1 MILDAFVINAEPRTN
16 IGRGLGQLRRQGI
29 TPFTLY
35 GKTIGERSLQANTRA
50 LERVVQ
56 ASGLSQLVEVRIGDE
71 TVQVLLREV
80 QRHPVAHN
88 LLHVDAY
95 ALQMDEKQTL
105 QIPLHTTGQVS
116 SEIPSEYIVI
126 QNMEFITVETFP
138 DRIPDVLEVDLS
150 LLTLEHN
157 IQVRDI
163 TLVEGVD
170 FVQDLDE
177 IVVSLA
183 RTVSEEEEE
192 IEAEELLDDDSMP
205 LAVEG
210 SATGAEEEG

>member
-1 MILDAFVINAEPRTN
+1 MILDTFVINAEPRTS

-29 TPFTLY
+29 TPFILY

-71 TVQVLLREV
+71 TVKVLLREV
-80 QRHPVAHN
+80 QRHPVAHS

-105 QIPLHTTGQVS
+105 QIPLHTTGQLS
-116 SEIPSEYIVI
+116 TEIPSEYIVI
-126 QNMEFITVETFP
+126 QNMEYITVETFP
-138 DRIPDVLEVDLS
+138 DRIPDGLEVDLS

-157 IQVRDI
+157 IQVGDI
-163 TLVEGVD
+163 AVMEGVD

-183 RTVSEEEEE
+183 RTAAEEVEEIDSEEMLDGESMPQPEDGSETGTEEEE
-192 IEAEELLDDDSMP
+192 
-205 LAVEG
+205 
-210 SATGAEEEG
+210 